1 MEEQPFILQDWPWWG
16 PGVQMTEA
24 EQVCSN
30 QKTQD
35 SAEGV
40 SMGKKIHN
48 THTHNKADS

>member
-16 PGVQMTEA
+16 PGVHMTEA